1 MTNESIVAGA
11 APDLV
16 DAFCHPIDFHFGNS
30 YPRLRLDPEVKR
42 PAGKKP

>member
-16 DAFCHPIDFHFGNS
+16 VALCHLIDFHFGNS
-30 YPRLRLDPEVKR
+30 CPRLDPEVKR
-42 PAGKKP
+42 FEGKKP